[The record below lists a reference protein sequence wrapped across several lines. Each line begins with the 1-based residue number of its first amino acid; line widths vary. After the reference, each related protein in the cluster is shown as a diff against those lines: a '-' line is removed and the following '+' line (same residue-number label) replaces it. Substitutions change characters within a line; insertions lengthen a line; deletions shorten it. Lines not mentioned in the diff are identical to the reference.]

1 MAQPTQAEMLQNM
14 LSTLAQG
21 QVDLQQVIAKQAE
34 TQTRL
39 DANLQTALSQL
50 GEAKDVIIQQQA
62 ELAALK
68 AATTADP
75 AEPSTRTFSA
85 SRAKTASEEENFKL
99 PSSAVQRPSAWDGKA
114 ETGKTSEATLK
125 TG

>member
-14 LSTLAQG
+14 LNTLAQG
-21 QVDLQQVIAKQAE
+21 QVDMQQVIAKQAE

-62 ELAALK
+62 ELVALK
-68 AATTADP
+68 AASTTAPSEASPP
-75 AEPSTRTFSA
+75 AFTA
-85 SRAKTASEEENFKL
+85 NRAKTATEEENFEL
-99 PSSAVQRPSAWDGKA
+99 PSSAVQRPSAWDGK
-114 ETGKTSEATLK
+114 SESWENF
-125 TG
+125 